1 MKNKF
6 EKNLRII
13 NELMN
18 YIYKLGAK
26 NININFNEEDTSTNF
41 VIWGN
46 ITSLSEE
53 KLDELK
59 LKLNTERIHEV
70 EEYYW
75 HLGGDSEVGE
85 ELSLIGMMI
94 DKVDIKLEN
103 GLLYIKIS
111 RNDF

>member
-46 ITSLSEE
+46 IT
-53 KLDELK
+53 
-59 LKLNTERIHEV
+59 
-70 EEYYW
+70 
-75 HLGGDSEVGE
+75 
-85 ELSLIGMMI
+85 
-94 DKVDIKLEN
+94 
-103 GLLYIKIS
+103 
-111 RNDF
+111 